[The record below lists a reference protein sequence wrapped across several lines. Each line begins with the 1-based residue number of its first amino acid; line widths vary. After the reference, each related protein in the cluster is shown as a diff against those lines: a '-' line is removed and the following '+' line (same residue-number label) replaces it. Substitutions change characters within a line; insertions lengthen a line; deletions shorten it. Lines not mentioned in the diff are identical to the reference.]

1 MRTRRTRIIVSILGG
16 LYLAACLAIGF
27 WPTPAD
33 RPLGGVVAGMLLAL
47 RETGVPDAVG
57 YGTLEAL
64 ANVAFFIPVG
74 ALLAAVFPRRLL
86 WVAVLLAIAL
96 SGLIETGQLLLLP
109 ARLASWGDI
118 IANSIGG
125 AVGAAIVAASRRHR
139 SRSSR
144 SP

>member
-1 MRTRRTRIIVSILGG
+1 MRTRRTRIIVAILGG
-16 LYLAACLAIGF
+16 LYLAACLAVGF

-33 RPLGGVVAGMLLAL
+33 RPLGGVVAGMLAL

-64 ANVAFFIPVG
+64 ANVAFFVPVG

-86 WVAVLLAIAL
+86 WVALLLAMAL
-96 SGLIETGQLLLLP
+96 SGLIELGQLLLLP
-109 ARLASWGDI
+109 ARFASWGDI

-125 AVGAAIVAASRRHR
+125 AMGAAAVAAARRHR
-139 SRSSR
+139 SRSSGA
-144 SP
+144 P